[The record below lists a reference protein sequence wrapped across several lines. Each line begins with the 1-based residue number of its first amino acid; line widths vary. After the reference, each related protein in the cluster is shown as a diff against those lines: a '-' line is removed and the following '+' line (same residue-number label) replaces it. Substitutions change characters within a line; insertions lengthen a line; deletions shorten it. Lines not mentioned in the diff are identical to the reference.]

1 MKLILATKNQGKLAE
16 MQELLADLPFELAS
30 LAAYPQ
36 LPEIEETGE
45 SFAENAAIKAET
57 VMLATGELVLADDSG
72 LEVDALGGR
81 PGVYSARFAGP
92 GRGDKANN
100 QKLLSE
106 LAGVPKE
113 GRTARFRTVVAVAAP
128 GRKTAFA
135 VGCVEG
141 LITGEEQGDG
151 GFGYDPLFY
160 LPAADKTFAQM
171 TPQEKNKISH
181 RAEAL
186 AKAKEVLRVMAA
198 DILKQDTDTAK

>member
-16 MQELLADLPFELAS
+16 MQELLTDLPFELVS
-30 LAAYPQ
+30 LAAYPE

-45 SFAENAAIKAET
+45 SFAENAAIKAEK

-81 PGVYSARFAGP
+81 PGVYSARFAGA
-92 GRGDKANN
+92 GQGDKANN

-106 LAGVPKE
+106 LSGVAKK
-113 GRTARFRTVVAVAAP
+113 GRTARFQTVVAMAAP
-128 GRKTAFA
+128 GRETAFA

-141 LITGEEQGDG
+141 LIAEEERGDG

-160 LPAADKTFAQM
+160 LPLADKTFAQM
-171 TPQEKNKISH
+171 TPQEKNQISH

-186 AKAKEVLRVMAA
+186 AKAKEVLRTMAA
-198 DILKQDTDTAK
+198 DILKQDTAK

>member
-16 MQELLADLPFELAS
+16 MQELLADLPFELVS

-36 LPEIEETGE
+36 FSEIEETGE

-57 VMLATGELVLADDSG
+57 VMLATGEMVLADDSG

-92 GRGDKANN
+92 GQGDKANI
-100 QKLLSE
+100 QKLLLE
-106 LAGVPKE
+106 LAGTAKNE
-113 GRTARFRTVVAVAAP
+113 RTARFRTVVAIAAP
-128 GRKTAFA
+128 GKETVFA
-135 VGCVEG
+135 VGCIEG
-141 LITGEEQGDG
+141 LIAGEELGDG

-160 LPAADKTFAQM
+160 LPAADKTFAQL
-171 TPQEKNKISH
+171 TLQEKNLISH

-186 AKAKEVLRVMAA
+186 AKAKEILRAIAA
-198 DILKQDTDTAK
+198 DILKDEASK

>member
-1 MKLILATKNQGKLAE
+1 

-128 GRKTAFA
+128 SRKTAFA